1 MIFYPFVKQFF
12 LMIAYQYPNPSQ
24 VRSAKSIILPEFY
37 RLQEDN
43 DVHSFLRHMDM
54 GWLVIIWIYCNI
66 IAMFLSIKYF
76 NHIFIPCHNSNI
88 LNK

>member
-43 DVHSFLRHMDM
+43 YVHAFLRHMYM
-54 GWLVIIWIYCNI
+54 RRLVIIWIY
-66 IAMFLSIKYF
+66 ATL
-76 NHIFIPCHNSNI
+76 
-88 LNK
+88 

>member
-24 VRSAKSIILPEFY
+24 VRFAESIILPEFY

-43 DVHSFLRHMDM
+43 YVHAFLCHMNM
-54 GWLVIIWIYCNI
+54 GWLVIVRVDSNI
-66 IAMFLSIKYF
+66 VTMTLPVKYF
-76 NHIFIPCHNSNI
+76 DHSANRATTS
-88 LNK
+88 LY